1 MGFISLLVADAAIAG
16 VLAVVIGL
24 LALAALLAVVGIV
37 TSVVF
42 AAGTERRRAQGKR
55 LGAKVAIPITCLVFS
70 GLIMGG
76 LFVAKAALDAS
87 YAPTQLRNDVHSRVT
102 SDDIAGLDALLDA
115 HPEFSIDDDEG
126 GERWTLL
133 QTAVRCDEPDMVD
146 HLLARGADANAGA
159 QDDGDES
166 NVPLMLAV
174 DWQTYGPF
182 AEEDKGICSGHDG
195 YDPEVVLALLDA
207 GADANPTTV
216 YRMGASPLQL
226 LCTAMFGDGLDE
238 TDATVVQAMIDH
250 GASLSY
256 ENGNGKRAVDIFE
269 ENLTADWAQVNL
281 TTSDPAVIAE
291 LRTLLTPTGTA
302 A

>member
-42 AAGTERRRAQGKR
+42 AAGTERRHEQGKR

-115 HPEFSIDDDEG
+115 HPEFSIDDDESV
-126 GERWTLL
+126 ERWTLL

-146 HLLARGADANAGA
+146 HLLARGADAN
-159 QDDGDES
+159 
-166 NVPLMLAV
+166 
-174 DWQTYGPF
+174 
-182 AEEDKGICSGHDG
+182 
-195 YDPEVVLALLDA
+195 
-207 GADANPTTV
+207 PTTV
-216 YRMGASPLQL
+216 YRMGASPIQL
-226 LCTAMFGDGLDE
+226 PCTTMFGDGLNE
-238 TDATVVQAMIDH
+238 TDVTVV
-250 GASLSY
+250 
-256 ENGNGKRAVDIFE
+256 
-269 ENLTADWAQVNL
+269 
-281 TTSDPAVIAE
+281 
-291 LRTLLTPTGTA
+291 
-302 A
+302 